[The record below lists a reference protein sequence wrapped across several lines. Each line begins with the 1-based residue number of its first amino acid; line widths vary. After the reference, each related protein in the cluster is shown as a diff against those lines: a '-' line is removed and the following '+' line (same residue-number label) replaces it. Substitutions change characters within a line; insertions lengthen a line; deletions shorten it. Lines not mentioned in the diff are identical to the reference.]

1 MINQFSSSLDAW
13 FPSITCSNA
22 SSADK
27 LTLRTAHNVYEVL
40 IIASHFIYWF
50 KICFPVVS
58 LPVLVLHF
66 GVTQIPNPSPSFQFF
81 RYVIAIIRPTKTL
94 QRPSGNASKL
104 CYYQHRES
112 LLELFQAWPSFSA
125 SGIFFFLMEL
135 GSYFN
140 MKWFIS
146 CASLSGHSQ
155 IIESKRSFQVS
166 HGQVETWVHVREQTS
181 KLAWLEQ
188 EACTTGWERCRLVS
202 RIGIDIKENVKL
214 KNDLKLVTWAIKVI
228 NI

>member
-1 MINQFSSSLDAW
+1 MRSCKLTVYEYVINQFSSSLDAW

-27 LTLRTAHNVYEVL
+27 LTLCTAHNIYEVL
-40 IIASHFIYWF
+40 IIASYFIYWF

-66 GVTQIPNPSPSFQFF
+66 GVTQISNPSPSFQFF

-125 SGIFFFLMEL
+125 SGIFFFFYGIRILFQYEVIYQL
-135 GSYFN
+135 CF
-140 MKWFIS
+140 FIRAQS
-146 CASLSGHSQ
+146 DN
-155 IIESKRSFQVS
+155 
-166 HGQVETWVHVREQTS
+166 
-181 KLAWLEQ
+181 
-188 EACTTGWERCRLVS
+188 WE
-202 RIGIDIKENVKL
+202 
-214 KNDLKLVTWAIKVI
+214 
-228 NI
+228 